1 MVRGYD
7 DQGDSEIVCFQILR
21 KIEHGP
27 GDRFPLDELGELQ
40 TLQSTIVLCEVV
52 IRFDEHG
59 GVVALDRELGSV
71 HHQLEVGTDAG
82 SLFGR
87 TQRISHKWSDNSRG
101 AGLLLEQSTAWI
113 PMTRNRVVTLVTHRN
128 LLPTLL
134 AHSISTLDGITQV
147 EDCHFFA
154 VRCQFGVR
162 PREIGKDLGSKAI
175 SSVHKVN

>member
-27 GDRFPLDELGELQ
+27 GDRFPLDELRELQ

-87 TQRISHKWSDNSRG
+87 T
-101 AGLLLEQSTAWI
+101 
-113 PMTRNRVVTLVTHRN
+113 
-128 LLPTLL
+128 
-134 AHSISTLDGITQV
+134 
-147 EDCHFFA
+147 
-154 VRCQFGVR
+154 
-162 PREIGKDLGSKAI
+162 
-175 SSVHKVN
+175 

>member
-7 DQGDSEIVCFQILR
+7 
-21 KIEHGP
+21 GP
-27 GDRFPLDELGELQ
+27 GDRVPLDELGELQ

-87 TQRISHKWSDNSRG
+87 T
-101 AGLLLEQSTAWI
+101 
-113 PMTRNRVVTLVTHRN
+113 
-128 LLPTLL
+128 
-134 AHSISTLDGITQV
+134 
-147 EDCHFFA
+147 
-154 VRCQFGVR
+154 
-162 PREIGKDLGSKAI
+162 
-175 SSVHKVN
+175 